1 MHYEYQTKGTCS
13 SRILFDIEDG
23 KLKNEKFVAKAP
35 ANLVEAEREKLVA
48 SQARV
53 EKLKARIAEMEA
65 LR

>member
-1 MHYEYQTKGTCS
+1 MKNAES
-13 SRILFDIEDG
+13 EVARADG

-35 ANLVEAEREKLVA
+35 ANLVDAEREKLVA

-65 LR
+65 LK